1 MALTAQ
7 GKMIVN
13 RVEDLLG
20 MFLVVVIGETAQG
33 QDQGPG
39 MAGRGS
45 THAQGNAMEMIIV
58 DQDEVVKRVQCRAVD
73 DILVIGRILPKGIA
87 WVYLD

>member
-13 RVEDLLG
+13 RVEDLLE

-33 QDQGPG
+33 QDQGAG
-39 MAGRGS
+39 MGGRGN
-45 THAQGNAMEMIIV
+45 THAQGM
-58 DQDEVVKRVQCRAVD
+58 
-73 DILVIGRILPKGIA
+73 L
-87 WVYLD
+87 